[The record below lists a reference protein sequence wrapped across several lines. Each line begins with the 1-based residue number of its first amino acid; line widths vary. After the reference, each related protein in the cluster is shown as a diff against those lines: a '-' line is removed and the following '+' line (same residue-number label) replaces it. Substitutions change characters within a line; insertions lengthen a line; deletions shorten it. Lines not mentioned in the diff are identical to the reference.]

1 VELSQ
6 PGRIRKLEAEVLKTL
21 DNYIYIDSPA
31 SERDRRFSRIL
42 AVSVI
47 CHVIFCA
54 VVIRLDIWSKW
65 EEAVGAGQPELVVIM
80 EIAPPP
86 ERPLRAPVEKLDRV
100 DTSQMKFDPRRADD
114 TNLIARSPKLGSPD
128 GRQTES
134 RKSQSAKSSA
144 QSQPSAAAG
153 NKRLTAIAPPLP
165 VITAQTPAHSAPAPT
180 TSLPAQNQSAPP
192 APPSESGPSSGREE
206 RQGTRELSMQ
216 TIESQ
221 YLAYVRARIRQAN
234 ERVMPADWIRD
245 VLTQRVSADFEIM
258 IARSG
263 QLLSARLMKSSG
275 YPTLDDAARQA
286 IYIARPFE
294 GYPPG
299 AGETLTLRVTVY
311 YAPSR

>member
-1 VELSQ
+1 M
-6 PGRIRKLEAEVLKTL
+6 LKTL

-31 SERDRRFSRIL
+31 SQRDRRFARIL
-42 AVSVI
+42 AVSVV
-47 CHVIFCA
+47 CHVIFYA
-54 VVIRLDIWSKW
+54 TIIKLNIWSKW
-65 EEAVGAGQPELVVIM
+65 EEEKHGGRQTELVVVA

-86 ERPLRAPVEKLDRV
+86 ERPLRAAVEKIDRV
-100 DTSQMKFDPRRADD
+100 DKNNLKFDPKRTDD
-114 TNLIARSPKLGSPD
+114 VNLVARSPKLGSPD
-128 GRQTES
+128 GRQ
-134 RKSQSAKSSA
+134 KGSAKSQAAKSPPQSA
-144 QSQPSAAAG
+144 PSVAANN
-153 NKRLTAIAPPLP
+153 NKMIAIAPPVP
-165 VITAQTPAHSAPAPT
+165 VVTAQTPAQSAPAPT
-180 TSLPAQNQSAPP
+180 SALPAQNAGAPP
-192 APPSESGPSSGREE
+192 KPPAESGSSSQREE

-263 QLLSARLMKSSG
+263 QLLSARLTKSSG
-275 YPTLDDAARQA
+275 HPTLDDAARQA

-294 GYPPG
+294 GYPPD
-299 AGETLTLRVTVY
+299 AGDTLTLRVTVY

>member
-1 VELSQ
+1 M
-6 PGRIRKLEAEVLKTL
+6 LKTL

-31 SERDRRFSRIL
+31 LQRDRRFARIL
-42 AVSVI
+42 VVSVV

-54 VVIRLDIWSKW
+54 VIIRLDIWSKW
-65 EEAVGAGQPELVVIM
+65 EEEKRGGRQTELVVVT
-80 EIAPPP
+80 EIAPPT
-86 ERPLRAPVEKLDRV
+86 ERPLRTPVEKIDRV
-100 DTSQMKFDPRRADD
+100 DTNQLKFDPHRADD
-114 TNLIARSPKLGSPD
+114 VNLVARSPKLGSP
-128 GRQTES
+128 GGKQTG
-134 RKSQSAKSSA
+134 SAKSQTVKSSA
-144 QSQPSAAAG
+144 SSTPSD
-153 NKRLTAIAPPLP
+153 TAKKLIAVAPPVP
-165 VITAQTPAHSAPAPT
+165 VVTAQTPAQSAPAPT
-180 TSLPAQNQSAPP
+180 ASLPAQTATVPP
-192 APPSESGPSSGREE
+192 APPVQSGKASQREE

-234 ERVMPADWIRD
+234 ERVMPSDWIKD

-299 AGETLTLRVTVY
+299 AGDTLTLRVTVY